1 MPGMAEQ
8 DIALKL
14 TGRAATMPRQIPVPG
29 PSVPAT
35 SAAGHHGLVARGLAL
50 CAVDALVTYTL
61 GITIFAVAGPF
72 FPISAPVLLVLFAI
86 AALVSAS
93 LWERGLYSAPALL
106 CTDVRFRVLAMGWL
120 QGVGLALVVAYS
132 LISLDAAAARS
143 PILSDVAAVL
153 RGAWLPAFFVSGFVG
168 IATVRLVRC
177 RWVRSATPPNRTV
190 IVGAIEICEELLHH
204 LRRRDGH
211 PLNVIGIVRHV
222 PLVDA
227 NPAADA
233 LTVGGL
239 PVLGTLDT
247 LLRMIRE
254 DQVDTVLVAVP
265 WTEADAAKA
274 VVRKLA
280 MSPIDVYVI
289 PDLDGVELSRR
300 QASVVAGVP
309 MLLASNRPLGEWQ
322 AIVKRAEDLVIAS
335 LVLLAA
341 GPAMLMIALLVKCTS
356 RGPALFRQR
365 RLGFNNRII
374 EVYKFRSM
382 YAHLAD
388 TDARQQT
395 LRGDKR
401 VTPLGAWLRR
411 SSLDELP
418 QLLNVLKGDMSVVG
432 PRPHALQTTA
442 GGLPLEDAVPVYPS
456 RHRVKPGITGWA
468 QVNGY
473 RGALDSVD
481 KIVHRVNH
489 DLYYIENWSLL
500 FDIKILW
507 RTARLMVV
515 DDNAF

>member
-1 MPGMAEQ
+1 MEGIMPGMAEQ

-14 TGRAATMPRQIPVPG
+14 TGGAAAMPRQLPVPG
-29 PSVPAT
+29 ASAT
-35 SAAGHHGLVARGLAL
+35 AHRGLVARGLAL
-50 CAVDALVTYTL
+50 CAVDALVTCAL
-61 GITIFAVAGPF
+61 GIMIFAMAGPSL
-72 FPISAPVLLVLFAI
+72 PISAPVLLVLFVI

-120 QGVGLALVVAYS
+120 QGLGLALVIAYS
-132 LISLDAAAARS
+132 LISLNAAAARS
-143 PILSDVAAVL
+143 PALSDVAAVL
-153 RGAWLPAFFVSGFVG
+153 RGAWLPVFFVSGLVG

-177 RWVRSATPPNRTV
+177 RWVRAATPPNRTV
-190 IVGAIEICEELLHH
+190 IVGATEICEELLHH
-204 LRRRDGH
+204 LRRQDGH
-211 PLNVIGIVRHV
+211 PLNVIGIVRHDSPV
-222 PLVDA
+222 NA
-227 NPAADA
+227 NPGADILA
-233 LTVGGL
+233 VGGL
-239 PVLGTLDT
+239 PVLGALDT

-265 WTEADAAKA
+265 WTEAEAAKA

-289 PDLDGVELSRR
+289 PDLDGVEFSRR

-322 AIVKRAEDLVIAS
+322 AIVKRAEDLLIAS
-335 LVLLAA
+335 VVLLAA
-341 GPAMLMIALLVKCTS
+341 GPAMLAIALLVRCTS

-382 YAHLAD
+382 YVHLAD
-388 TDARQQT
+388 ADARQQT

-418 QLLNVLKGDMSVVG
+418 QLLNVLRGDMSIVG

-481 KIVHRVNH
+481 KIVLRVNH